1 MIDAAMRRKVHMWT
15 IRRLGALL
23 ACLVAAAAQADVFT
37 LEHVLA
43 GGGTSLA
50 RSACFTLSATIG
62 QPALGAIS
70 NGIFALDA
78 GFWIAPA
85 PLGDILFQD
94 SFEKCSP

>member
-1 MIDAAMRRKVHMWT
+1 MCRKVHMWT
-15 IRRLGALL
+15 MRTLGAAL

-50 RSACFTLSATIG
+50 RSTCFTLSATIG
-62 QPALGAIS
+62 QSTLGGIS
-70 NGIFALDA
+70 NGSFALDA

-85 PLGDILFQD
+85 PLGDTLFQD